1 MFNAL
6 IKKYFLNKKGEIST
20 TKIGGELMG
29 LAAII
34 IAIPTMGLGVAV
46 PVAVMTAAKF
56 ALAIGGMT
64 AINGARDAIDNKKD
78 E

>member
-1 MFNAL
+1 MFKAL
-6 IKKYFLNKKGEIST
+6 VARYFLNAQGEIST
-20 TKIGGELMG
+20 TKIGGEIMG
-29 LAAII
+29 LAGII

-46 PVAVMTAAKF
+46 PVAVMTAAKL

-64 AINGARDAIDNKKD
+64 AINGARDAMDKNKQ